1 MTANP
6 GCQLISYLSQHS
18 MNAQGRTTVEETL
31 KNMATLGFSRRGFLA
46 GAGAATA
53 ATLVGCGSSGTVT
66 STVPVAPTAPA
77 TITDVDI
84 LNFALNLEYLE
95 AEFYLRAATGT
106 GLSSAD
112 GGGAAV
118 TVKSNSKVTF
128 TSSFNQQLSFEL
140 AQTELQHVRAIRA
153 TITALGGTPIA
164 APALN
169 YTDAFNSV
177 AFQSGLTSFDPF
189 TTDLNFL
196 IGALSF
202 EEVGV
207 SAYTGAARLIK
218 APAVLDAAAGIQA
231 AEAYHA
237 GAIRTLLAGNA
248 LATGSSANLT
258 AYNSILQLFNK
269 LDPNNHITLLSAGS
283 ATSASSVVSADP
295 TNAIAFARTTDQ
307 VLHIAYGTLPGV
319 YTASGGFFPGGLNGN
334 IKQPTT

>member
-1 MTANP
+1 
-6 GCQLISYLSQHS
+6 
-18 MNAQGRTTVEETL
+18 VEETL
-31 KNMATLGFSRRGFLA
+31 NKFASFGLSRRGFLA

-53 ATLVGCGSSGTVT
+53 ATLVGCGSNAIT
-66 STVPVAPTAPA
+66 STTPTAPTAP
-77 TITDVDI
+77 TIVDTDI

-106 GLSSAD
+106 GLSAAD
-112 GGGAAV
+112 GGGATV
-118 TVKSNSKVTF
+118 TVKSSSKVTF
-128 TSSFNQQLSFEL
+128 SNSFFQQLAFEL

-153 TITALGGTPIA
+153 TITALGGTPVA

-177 AFQSGLTSFDPF
+177 AFQAGLTSFDPF
-189 TTDLNFL
+189 ASDYNFL
-196 IGALSF
+196 VGALSF

-207 SAYTGAARLIK
+207 SAYTGAAHLIS
-218 APAVLDAAAGIQA
+218 ASAVLDAAAGIQA

-237 GAIRTLLAGNA
+237 GAIRTILAGNA
-248 LATGSSANLT
+248 LSSGSAAYLT

-269 LDPNNHITLLSAGS
+269 LDPNTHTTLLTTGS
-283 ATSASSVVSADP
+283 ATSGSTVVSADT

-307 VLHIAYGTLPGV
+307 VLHIAYGTLPGTF
-319 YTASGGFFPGGLNGN
+319 TASGGFFPSGLNGT